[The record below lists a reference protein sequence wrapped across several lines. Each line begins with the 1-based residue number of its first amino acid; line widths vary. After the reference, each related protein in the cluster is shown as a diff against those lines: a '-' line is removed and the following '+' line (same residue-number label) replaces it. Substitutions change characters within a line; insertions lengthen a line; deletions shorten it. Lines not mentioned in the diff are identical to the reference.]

1 MAEPLLLCELGR
13 GGMGTV
19 FLAAEFGF
27 GGVRKLQVIKR
38 VAPSLL
44 ESAEQVRAFVHEAR
58 LAAAFHHPNVVQTLG
73 AHADGE
79 GCALR
84 MEFLEGQPLSVLLAA
99 DPEREKVGRDVYL
112 LILVEALAG
121 LHYVHEFEDVD
132 GRPLKI
138 VHRDVSPANI
148 FVTYEGEVKLL
159 DFGIAKSSAAAVA
172 TGNGVVKGKLPYM
185 APERFG
191 GGAADRRADVYA
203 AGAVLFQLL
212 TGVRL
217 WQGASDAQVL
227 NALSEGQIPTA
238 ASVDPNVPAALD
250 RVCQRALASDPE
262 QRFQSAEDLRAALL
276 AEISTTAIA
285 DFRSRL
291 RAGLRDLF
299 AEQRSLFWRRVHE
312 KLEPVERKKRL
323 EADRDLLLSVE
334 APVSSFAPVVQ
345 PSAAVPAPRRRSVTW
360 RAVPRAGRR
369 VFAVA
374 LGLCILSAGTCGST
388 EPERSVTQEFDPSD
402 LAGAGALVTLEF
414 ANAPEGARLFV
425 DGARLP
431 EGVTQPSF
439 PRDGALHKVRAE
451 ARGYRIEEDVVA
463 FDRPRVKVHL
473 RLADTA
479 NLGERR

>member
-1 MAEPLLLCELGR
+1 M
-13 GGMGTV
+13 
-19 FLAAEFGF
+19 
-27 GGVRKLQVIKR
+27 
-38 VAPSLL
+38 
-44 ESAEQVRAFVHEAR
+44 HEAR

-217 WQGASDAQVL
+217 WQRASDVQVL

-276 AEISTTAIA
+276 AEISTTAIRGFFDPA
-285 DFRSRL
+285 CAQACAISSPSSGASSGAGSTRSSNPSRGRSGSRRIATCSFRSKHPFR
-291 RAGLRDLF
+291 
-299 AEQRSLFWRRVHE
+299 RSLRWFSRARRCLHHAVV
-312 KLEPVERKKRL
+312 PSRGERCHARG
-323 EADRDLLLSVE
+323 E
-334 APVSSFAPVVQ
+334 
-345 PSAAVPAPRRRSVTW
+345 
-360 RAVPRAGRR
+360 R

-388 EPERSVTQEFDPSD
+388 EPSD
-402 LAGAGALVTLEF
+402 
-414 ANAPEGARLFV
+414 R
-425 DGARLP
+425 
-431 EGVTQPSF
+431 
-439 PRDGALHKVRAE
+439 
-451 ARGYRIEEDVVA
+451 
-463 FDRPRVKVHL
+463 
-473 RLADTA
+473 
-479 NLGERR
+479 